1 MLSKEEIEALGVPV
15 QRIMELETKARSLAD
30 EFASSFDYDCVRLV
44 QRELEGLSQKETAL
58 LMVLFGA
65 RVGTGTAFTIAR
77 MLVDVANEMDRSY
90 SLAKALLDR
99 DEGGHYDA

>member
-1 MLSKEEIEALGVPV
+1 MFSKEEIEALGVPV

-30 EFASSFDYDCVRLV
+30 EFASSFDYDYVRLV

-65 RVGTGTAFTIAR
+65 RVGFTIAR
-77 MLVDVANEMDRSY
+77 MLVNVADEMDRSY
-90 SLAKALLDR
+90 SLAKVFLDR
-99 DEGGHYDA
+99 GEGGHYDA